1 MADRADIVIHGG
13 TVIDGTG
20 AEPFEADVAIANGR
34 IVAVGRDLG
43 PASETIDAKGRIV
56 TPGFVDIHTHYDG
69 QVTWENRLM
78 PSAAHGVTTAVIGNC
93 GIGFAPCH
101 PDDRERLIRL
111 MEGVEDLPEIVLTTG
126 LPWSWE
132 TFPDYLDLIA
142 SRSYDIDVAALLPHA
157 ALRVYAMG
165 QRAVDRE
172 PANAADRAL
181 MARIARG
188 AIEAGAIG
196 FATSRTINHRSSD
209 GKQVPTLDAT
219 EDELTQIALALKD
232 AGRGVLQLITDFNDI
247 EADCAMLRR
256 IAAASGRPLSLTL
269 LQLHDQPDKW
279 RRILAWIDACQAD
292 HLPVRG
298 QVSGRSIGIFLGFEL
313 SFNPFMHGAA
323 WQVLAA
329 LPVEERLARL
339 RDPAMRARI
348 LADTPGDTPFEAM
361 LRSFSN
367 IFPLGERP
375 DYEPS
380 SETSIA
386 ALAAR
391 RGVSPAAL
399 AYDLMLERDGRG
411 ILMWPSTNYADR
423 HLGPQLEMLRNPH
436 TLCGLGDAG
445 AHLGFLCDAS
455 LPTFLLQ
462 HWVRDRAGE
471 RLTLPEMVR
480 KLTSANAEAMGFNDR
495 GAIRPGLKADVN
507 VIDFDR
513 LNLKSPHV
521 AYDLPAGGRRLVQD
535 AEGYDATIVSG
546 AVTYRAGIAT
556 GTLPGRLV
564 RGARRG
570 PAEFG

>member
-1 MADRADIVIHGG
+1 MADRADIIIHGG
-13 TVIDGTG
+13 TVIDGSG

-34 IVAVGRDLG
+34 IVGVGHNLG
-43 PASETIDAKGRIV
+43 RANETIDAKGRIV

-101 PDDRERLIRL
+101 PQDRERLIRL

-132 TFPDYLDLIA
+132 TFPNYLDLVA

-172 PANAADRAL
+172 PATAADRAL
-181 MARIARG
+181 MARVARG
-188 AIEAGAIG
+188 AVEAGAIG

-209 GKQVPTLDAT
+209 GKQVPTLEAT
-219 EDELTQIALALKD
+219 EEELTAIAMALKD
-232 AGRGVLQLITDFNDI
+232 AGSGVLQLITDFNDV

-256 IAAASGRPLSLTL
+256 IVAASGRPLSLTL
-269 LQLHDQPDKW
+269 LQLHDQPEKW
-279 RRILAWIDACQAD
+279 RRILAWIDACQAEQ
-292 HLPVRG
+292 LPVRA

-313 SFNPFMHGAA
+313 SFNPFMHGAT
-323 WQVLAA
+323 WQSLSA
-329 LPVEERLARL
+329 LPVEERLGLL
-339 RDPAMRARI
+339 RDPQTRARI
-348 LADTPGDTPFEAM
+348 LAEKPGDSPFEVM
-361 LRSFSN
+361 LRNFSN

-375 DYEPS
+375 DYEPTS
-380 SETSIA
+380 QTSIA
-386 ALAAR
+386 SEAAR
-391 RGVSPAAL
+391 RGLTPEAL
-399 AYDLMLERDGRG
+399 AYDLMMERDGRG

-423 HLGPQLEMLRNPH
+423 NLGPQLEMLRNPH

-462 HWVRDRAGE
+462 HWVRDRVGE
-471 RLTLPEMVR
+471 RLALVEVVR
-480 KLTSANAEAMGFNDR
+480 KLTSANANAMGFKDR
-495 GAIRPGLKADVN
+495 GLIRSGWKADIN

-513 LNLKSPHV
+513 LNLKSPRV

-546 AVTYRAGIAT
+546 AVTYREGVAT
-556 GTLPGRLV
+556 NQLPGRLV
-564 RGARRG
+564 RGPQGG
-570 PAEFG
+570 PT

>member
-1 MADRADIVIHGG
+1 MTDRADIIIHGG
-13 TVIDGTG
+13 VVIDGTG
-20 AEPFEADVAIANGR
+20 AEPLEADVAITDGR
-34 IVAVGRDLG
+34 IVAVGRNLG
-43 PASETIDAKGRIV
+43 PADETIDAKGRIV

-69 QVTWENRLM
+69 QVTWDNRLM

-126 LPWSWE
+126 LPWTWE
-132 TFPDYLDLIA
+132 TFPNYLDLIA

-157 ALRVYAMG
+157 AVRVYAMG

-181 MARIARG
+181 MARVARG
-188 AIEAGAIG
+188 AVEAGAIG

-219 EDELTQIALALKD
+219 EDELTAIAMALKD
-232 AGRGVLQLITDFNDI
+232 AGRGVLQLITDFNDV

-256 IAAASGRPLSLTL
+256 IVAASGRPLSLTL
-269 LQLHDQPDKW
+269 LQLHDQPEKW
-279 RRILAWIDACQAD
+279 RRILAWIDGCQAD

-323 WQVLAA
+323 WQTLVA
-329 LPVEERLARL
+329 LPVDDRLRAL
-339 RDPAMRARI
+339 RDPDMRARI
-348 LADTPGDTPFEAM
+348 LAETPGDSPFEHM
-361 LRSFSN
+361 LRNFSN
-367 IFPLGERP
+367 IFALGERP

-380 SETSIA
+380 AETSIA
-386 ALAAR
+386 AEAAR
-391 RGVSPAAL
+391 SGVNPEAL
-399 AYDLMLERDGRG
+399 AYDRMLEQDGRG

-471 RLTLPEMVR
+471 RLPLVEMVR
-480 KLTSANAEAMGFNDR
+480 KLTSANAKAMGLLDR
-495 GAIRPGLKADVN
+495 GVIRPGWKADLN

-513 LNLKSPHV
+513 LNLKSPRV

-546 AVTYRAGIAT
+546 AVTYREGVAT
-556 GTLPGRLV
+556 ENLPGRLV
-564 RGARRG
+564 RGQQGAPG
-570 PAEFG
+570 